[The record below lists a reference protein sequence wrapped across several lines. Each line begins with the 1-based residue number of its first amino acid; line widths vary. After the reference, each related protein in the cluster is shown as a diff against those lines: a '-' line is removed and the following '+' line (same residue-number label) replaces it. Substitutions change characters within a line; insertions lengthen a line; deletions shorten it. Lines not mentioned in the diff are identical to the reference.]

1 MNRHLSLLTA
11 CLGLSVALAVPAFAQ
26 TDGALGE
33 DLPATAAA
41 DASLPAQELSP
52 RVLYTFLLAEIAGAR
67 GQVDVS
73 LQAYLDLAQR
83 TRDPRIAKRAVEV
96 ALFARDT
103 QAAAEAARIWAEA
116 EPESGEARRVLANV
130 LSGGAE
136 ELDQVQIQLARL
148 LAQSPE
154 QIENHLMSLNRAFAR
169 VTDKAAVKEIIHRL
183 TEPYADRPEAHFA
196 RAQAAI
202 ATDDEMES
210 LAAIETALKLR
221 PDWEPAILFKAQ
233 LLAQGDA
240 PDDALALLKAHL
252 DRNPESRSTRLTYAR
267 ALVSAREFDAA
278 RDQFR
283 TLLDAAPEDRDL
295 MYAVGLLS
303 AQLEDYDA
311 AVPLLERALEAG
323 HPEANGI
330 RLNLGQI
337 AERRNDPARAL
348 QWYRSVEQGRNH
360 LDAQVRI
367 ASVLAGE
374 GKLKEAREHLQR
386 IDADEDT
393 RKRLRIAEAQL
404 LRTAGNE
411 SEAFALL
418 DAELRQTPDDPD
430 LLYESAMLAEQ
441 MGSTGVMEGRLRKL
455 IALKPDHAHAHNA
468 LGYSLADRGE
478 RLEEAE
484 SLITRAL
491 ELTPGDP
498 FILDSMG
505 WVRFRRGNPEEALRH
520 LERAYGLRPD
530 PEIAAHLGEVLWAM
544 KREADATRV
553 WNEALRAH
561 PDNSVLKNVMQ
572 RFDNR

>member
-11 CLGLSVALAVPAFAQ
+11 CLGLSVALTVPAFAQ
-26 TDGALGE
+26 TDDAVGE
-33 DLPATAAA
+33 ERPTSAAA
-41 DASLPAQELSP
+41 DASLPAQDLTP

-67 GQVDVS
+67 GQIDVS

-103 QAAAEAARIWAEA
+103 QAATEAARIWAEA
-116 EPESGEARRVLANV
+116 EPESAEARRVLANV
-130 LSGGAE
+130 LSGGAG

-169 VTDKAAVKEIIHRL
+169 VPDKAAVKEIIHRL
-183 TEPYADRPEAHFA
+183 TEPYSDRPEAHFA

-202 ATDDEMES
+202 AIDDEMEA

-233 LLAQGDA
+233 LLAQRDA
-240 PDDALALLKAHL
+240 PDEAIALLKAHL
-252 DRNPESRSTRLTYAR
+252 DRNPESRNTRLTYAR
-267 ALVSAREFDAA
+267 ALVSARQFDAA

-283 TLLDAAPEDRDL
+283 ALLDAARDDRDL

-303 AQLEDYDA
+303 AQVEDYDA
-311 AVPLLERALEAG
+311 AVPLLERALDAG
-323 HPEANGI
+323 HPEADGI

-337 AERRNDPARAL
+337 AERRKDPERAL
-348 QWYRSVEQGRNH
+348 QWYRSVEQGRH
-360 LDAQVRI
+360 YLDAQVRI
-367 ASVLAGE
+367 ASVLAE
-374 GKLKEAREHLQR
+374 QGKLKEAREYLQR
-386 IDADEDT
+386 IDADADT

-404 LRTAGNE
+404 LRTAGH
-411 SEAFALL
+411 SAEAFALL
-418 DAELRQTPDDPD
+418 DEELQRAPDDQD

-441 MGSTGVMEGRLRKL
+441 MGKIDVMESRLRKL
-455 IALKPDHAHAHNA
+455 IALKPDHAHAYNA

-520 LERAYGLRPD
+520 LERAYGMRPD

-544 KREADATRV
+544 KREADAARV

-572 RFDNR
+572 RFESR